1 MRAGQPIR
9 AELIYPVYADNT
21 LILPAKT
28 IVTGTVTE
36 LRSNHSRRVSARVN
50 GDFTPYHIPV
60 VHFTQ
65 IILADGTAL
74 PIATGIATDG
84 APLLRLTAPPPHK
97 GGFIHKEWDYGMEL
111 LHEQTAVFTA
121 PGKTDRFVQFIYHQL
136 PYHPDR
142 IESGTAWTVETTE
155 PLSIPQQPAPAPIAT
170 TSKPPKDPPANLA
183 TTTDAN
189 GRTTWIIQAYLGD
202 QLTSA
207 TAKSGQPISAIVAEP
222 VFNAD
227 HTVAVPQGT
236 TIIGAITK
244 AKPARYFARAGTL
257 GFDFKQ
263 IVLPGGQTQNVQTAL
278 TGADAD
284 RNANLAMNSE
294 GKVNPK
300 PQDKIVVPLILAFLA
315 TRPLDEDRDA
325 QNARNTVGANGFGF
339 VGNIIGLAG
348 GSAKISTGIGAY
360 GTAVSLYR
368 RWIARGKEVTFAKDT
383 RLVLQTTP
391 RSSVVLK
398 PEPH

>member
-9 AELIYPVYADNT
+9 AELIYTVYADNT

-28 IVTGTVTE
+28 IVTGIVTE

-155 PLSIPQQPAPAPIAT
+155 PLSIPQQPAPTPIAT
-170 TSKPPKDPPANLA
+170 SKPATDPPANLA

-391 RSSVVLK
+391 RSSAVLK